1 MKNKLYGLRR
11 YNINHILVL
20 QGLKKLTF
28 DNIFILVGHFKN
40 HKYTDIFKM
49 ISYNNFTYFIFK
61 NYIFIL
67 KIQQN
72 NLYIIKKMFYSID
85 LSLVNYNELRFLFC
99 LLFYY
104 NTDLKLFD
112 KTKFFYFR
120 LYNYV
125 KKLYLKYNFNIS
137 ILKEHNIFNEIQKCP
152 YI

>member
-1 MKNKLYGLRR
+1 
-11 YNINHILVL
+11 
-20 QGLKKLTF
+20 
-28 DNIFILVGHFKN
+28 
-40 HKYTDIFKM
+40 
-49 ISYNNFTYFIFK
+49 
-61 NYIFIL
+61 
-67 KIQQN
+67 
-72 NLYIIKKMFYSID
+72 MFYSID

>member
-72 NLYIIKKMFYSID
+72 IIYILLKKCFI
-85 LSLVNYNELRFLFC
+85 LLIC
-99 LLFYY
+99 L
-104 NTDLKLFD
+104 
-112 KTKFFYFR
+112 
-120 LYNYV
+120 
-125 KKLYLKYNFNIS
+125 
-137 ILKEHNIFNEIQKCP
+137 
-152 YI
+152 